1 MRTDIV
7 RTYQYIH
14 CWVGIISGLALFLAF
29 YADAITMF
37 EGPLQR
43 WASPPPEL
51 SAPPSLERT
60 PELVAKVFAEHPNA
74 RKSYQVHLVTGPEN
88 PARVCWSTGN
98 RRNPGVTYYASLDRQ
113 GGLEVSTRAPSHVAQ
128 LIDVPHQQ
136 VGLPFDH
143 DVAIPIRGGKNG
155 K

>member
-1 MRTDIV
+1 MR
-7 RTYQYIH
+7 
-14 CWVGIISGLALFLAF
+14 ISDWSSDVCSSDL
-29 YADAITMF
+29 
-37 EGPLQR
+37 
-43 WASPPPEL
+43 
-51 SAPPSLERT
+51 
-60 PELVAKVFAEHPNA
+60 LVAKVFAEHPNA

-128 LIDVPHQQ
+128 LIDVLHQQ

-143 DVAIPIRGGKNG
+143 EIAMPIMGGIALRSEERRVG
-155 K
+155 KECVRSFRSRWWPYHLKK